1 MSNVT
6 NHKQV
11 AHGVVEFNIQPS
23 SSANVSQADEVAP
36 VVEGLVVHPISTG
49 PAPGPVIQHATGPA
63 LAPFDEDQAAE

>member
-23 SSANVSQADEVAP
+23 TSAAVVQADETAP
-36 VVEGLVVHPISTG
+36 VVEGLIVHPMSTG
-49 PAPGPVIQHATGPA
+49 PAPGPVVQHATGPA
-63 LAPFDEDQAAE
+63 LASLDEDQAAE